1 MFSLAENILDK
12 FHEHRNDRLRERDDV
27 VAFAPPSIREEARY
41 ESDFVDVSKDRD
53 RDSVAGLSVIW
64 DDGVD
69 ETQVLPP
76 TIWDLQPD
84 EYFFESPPDQYLEQ
98 LLEVH
103 PPMEYLDQNGPVDTP
118 IVCARLPFELRR
130 EAVHIN
136 DDVTAE
142 LGRYSNVPAERDVEY
157 DPGEQL
163 YLASICRR
171 GPSAKYRDAAAH
183 ILNASVRETV
193 NSTITEPIIATKHY
207 TIRTMTG
214 LEHHRT
220 ERTRIGTR
228 EYHLGQICCTPHD
241 FRTGQEKVV
250 EQPLGHLADRRE

>member
-12 FHEHRNDRLRERDDV
+12 FHEYRDDHLREPDDV
-27 VAFAPPSIREEARY
+27 VAFVPSDIREEIRH
-41 ESDFVDVSKDRD
+41 ESEFVTVGMDHG

-69 ETQVLPP
+69 EPKILPP

-84 EYFFESPPDQYLEQ
+84 EWFFEAPPDQYLGQ
-98 LLEVH
+98 LLELH
-103 PPMEYLDQNGPVDTP
+103 PPMEYLDQKGPFDTP
-118 IVCARLPFELRR
+118 VVCARLPFELRR
-130 EAVHIN
+130 EVVHID

-171 GPSAKYRDAAAH
+171 GPSAKYRDATPH

-193 NSTITEPIIATKHY
+193 NSTITEPVIATKHY

-228 EYHLGQICCTPHD
+228 EYHLGRICCTPHD
-241 FRTGQEKVV
+241 FRTGQTGIV
-250 EQPLGHLADRRE
+250 EQSLGHL